1 MKAAG
6 LDVGRTLKSLSLKQ
20 LLVRIAEEYLWW
32 MVRSL
37 PGFSGVYLRYFF
49 VKLCAERVEGFCW
62 ISRGCTFANTYN
74 LTLGKQVSF
83 GRNVLLDA
91 LGGLTIGTNS
101 GVGPNAVILAQE
113 HSVVDRD
120 PLGNSGH
127 RSKPIVIGSN
137 VFVGAATF
145 LKAGITVGDD
155 AVIAANS
162 NVVMDVPK
170 GGWVIGVPARPYPQ
184 VMRELLLAQRK
195 AAGAAAPRSEAGP
208 TS

>member
-6 LDVGRTLKSLSLKQ
+6 LDVGRTLRSLSLKQ
-20 LLVRIAEEYLWW
+20 LFVRVAEEYLWW

-49 VKLCAERVEGFCW
+49 LKACAKRIDGFCW
-62 ISRGCTFANTYN
+62 ISRGCTFANAYN
-74 LTLGKQVSF
+74 LELGKGVSF

-91 LGGLTIGTNS
+91 LGGLSIGANS

-113 HSVVDRD
+113 HSIVDRD

-127 RSKPIVIGSN
+127 RTKPIVIGVN

-145 LKAGITVGDD
+145 LKAGITVGDN

-162 NVVMDVPK
+162 NVVMDVPE

-195 AAGAAAPRSEAGP
+195 AAPPAPER
-208 TS
+208 